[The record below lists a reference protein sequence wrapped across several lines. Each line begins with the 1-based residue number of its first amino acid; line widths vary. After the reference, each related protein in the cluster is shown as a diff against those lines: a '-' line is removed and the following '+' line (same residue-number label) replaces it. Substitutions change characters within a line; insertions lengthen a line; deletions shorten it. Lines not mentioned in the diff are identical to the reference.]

1 MSNPSMDYTSPML
14 IVLLILFGGSSYA
27 LTPTEAETH
36 RLSEEIA
43 RLSQK
48 AAWSGV
54 DRNYEALMA
63 LKDADISAQAHL
75 HGAHAAQALGD
86 IDLANTRATRAL
98 SASRSDP
105 KTLQEASE
113 WVADFMINFGE
124 VKIELSVAYRGD
136 PIIRPRDPVFA
147 PRTRAVLDR
156 ASEQLAEHRVF
167 QGSIPNGRYEI
178 GDQSFDVYGGPV
190 VKVFVKPVKGNR
202 KPTVKP

>member
-1 MSNPSMDYTSPML
+1 MDYTSLML
-14 IVLLILFGGSSYA
+14 IALLLLLGGTSYA

-63 LKDADISAQAHL
+63 LKDADIGARAHL
-75 HGAHAAQALGD
+75 HAAHAAQARGD
-86 IDLANTRATRAL
+86 IDTANVRANRAL
-98 SASRSDP
+98 AASTTDP

-113 WVADFMINFGE
+113 WVADFLINFGE

-136 PIIRPRDPVFA
+136 PILRSRDPVFD
-147 PRTRAVLDR
+147 PRTRIVLDHV
-156 ASEQLAEHRVF
+156 SQQLAEHRIF
-167 QGSIPNGRYEI
+167 HGSIPNGRYQI
-178 GDQSFDVYGGPV
+178 GGQSFDVYGGPV

-202 KPTVKP
+202 KPTPEP